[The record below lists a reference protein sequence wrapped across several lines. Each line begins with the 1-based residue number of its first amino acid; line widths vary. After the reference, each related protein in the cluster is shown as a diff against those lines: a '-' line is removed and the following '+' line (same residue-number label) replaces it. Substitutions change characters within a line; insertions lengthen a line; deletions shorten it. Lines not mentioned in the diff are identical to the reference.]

1 MKYKGEKFLVYG
13 LKKSGTESA
22 KYLLSV
28 GAEVGLYDD
37 DESVMQ
43 TEAVLSLVE
52 KGAKIVDYIN
62 ENEENY
68 EERKNNLLYYSVV
81 VVSPAVRIDSPLL
94 VYLKRSGKM
103 IIGELELAYLS
114 VKSPVVAVSGT
125 NGKTTVCNLIKKVL
139 DVEGETSYLVGNVG
153 TPAISVAKTATETDV
168 LVTEVSSFQL
178 ETTDK
183 FEPFIGVMLNVTEDH
198 LDRHYSMD
206 NYVYL
211 KKKLFKNSTKF
222 DTAVLNYDDEIIRSW
237 DKDLKCKKVWFSI
250 KEKVNGAYAADNK
263 IYYNGEEILDVND
276 LSLKGEH
283 NVQNALAAITALK
296 LYGVSNRSIVRGLC
310 DFQGVPM
317 RLQKVCVS
325 EGVTYINDSKSTNVD
340 STKKAIDYVDKPT
353 VLIVGGKDKMQDF
366 KSLFTAVKNC
376 KDKIIHTVLIGET
389 AEKALISAVN
399 DGYYSVSVAKNLEKA
414 VKIAKIHAEKGGI
427 VLFSPGASSF
437 DAYENYVARGEHFNL
452 LVKISDEEE

>member
-1 MKYKGEKFLVYG
+1 MKYKGEKFLIYG

-37 DESVMQ
+37 DESVFQ
-43 TEAVLSLVE
+43 TELVLSLVE
-52 KGAKIVDYIN
+52 KGAKIVDCIK

-114 VKSPVVAVSGT
+114 IKSPVVAVSGT
-125 NGKTTVCNLIKKVL
+125 NGKTTVCNLIKKVF
-139 DVEGETSYLVGNVG
+139 DISGESAYLVGNVG
-153 TPAISVAKTATETDV
+153 TPVISVAKTATETDV

-198 LDRHYSMD
+198 LDRHYTMD

-222 DTAVLNYDDEIIRSW
+222 DTAVLNYDDETLRGFG
-237 DKDLKCKKVWFSI
+237 KDLKCKKAWFSVR
-250 KEKVNGAYAADNK
+250 EKVDGSYVSDNK
-263 IYYNGEEILDVND
+263 IYFNGEEILDVYD

-296 LYGVSNRSIVRGLC
+296 LYGVDNQSIVRGLC

-340 STKKAIDYVDKPT
+340 ATKKAIDYVDKPT

-366 KSLFTAVKNC
+366 KSLFTALKNRE
-376 KDKIIHTVLIGET
+376 DKIIHTVLIGET
-389 AEKALISAVN
+389 KEKALMS
-399 DGYYSVSVAKNLEKA
+399 SVSVGYYEVSVACDLVKA
-414 VKIAKIHAEKGGI
+414 VEIAKIHAVQGGI
-427 VLFSPGASSF
+427 ILFSPGASSF
-437 DAYENYVARGEHFNL
+437 DAYENYVARGEHFNS
-452 LVKISDEEE
+452 LVKNIDEEE